1 MCFNKN
7 PIPCKIEAEKPSHG
21 THRDGHFTVTVNQQQ
36 QQQQTSVTLLDL
48 TTMVSSETR
57 NFLPPKKECMATME
71 DGRIPELVVAD
82 SQFLGYAVEIDL
94 DLSNSS
100 SSSNTANNDGDSGKQ
115 NNDDDDDD
123 ETASKTA
130 TNKTTIVINPRTATK
145 STLSNAIRASAT
157 TFQCTLKA
165 THPNAAHI
173 PIFWHAVSSNSSS
186 SSTSREDPHSLHI
199 IDHGGSSGSFFMGY
213 DEDYEPEG
221 SVGPHVMEKVMMKI
235 DPSKIDDDDNNN
247 NNSSNNRK
255 RRSRQRRKNSSGGSS
270 GSSSNYYRLILV
282 GIVRYFGGQLLGVT
296 CGRLSQCYERIVE
309 LTIHRHFCTDHDD
322 EDEDHQQQQVP
333 KGCCCCHCKPLVVEI
348 DPRSPS
354 TKHNLYGL
362 GAGDTE
368 LILDVVGKTEEEDS
382 SPTLVVQKLLNEL
395 QFDGFKGA
403 VGETLPRLQS
413 LQGDGVN
420 TTDQIP
426 VYRYPGN
433 YSGDEWTTFEWSP
446 TSLAIKHS
454 VEEALKPLV
463 VQTMNH
469 CVANYYR
476 AGHKDF
482 IAHHSD
488 KDLDLNR
495 DGVIVS
501 VSLGDERILELR
513 RRKAPQ
519 DIYRVK
525 LPHGSMLVL
534 GPKTNQSWT
543 HSILPKEDD
552 DDNNDKD
559 DDKEGNGRCRLS
571 LTMRDVKTFQDLSTG
586 KLYGQGVVVV
596 DKETGRTRERTL
608 QDIRKRS
615 MIENIAVLGVG
626 LISASILSS
635 QTTAFEKMITK
646 LNRGGSTTTRTTST
660 SSSRNETLLSP
671 MDVLIAGACA
681 VTTASA
687 VVWKFV
693 LSKRL
698 DSQQQ
703 ERAARKF
710 FSLKSSSGTKY

>member
-1 MCFNKN
+1 
-7 PIPCKIEAEKPSHG
+7 
-21 THRDGHFTVTVNQQQ
+21 
-36 QQQQTSVTLLDL
+36 
-48 TTMVSSETR
+48 
-57 NFLPPKKECMATME
+57 MARME
-71 DGRIPELVVAD
+71 DSRIPELVVAD

-94 DLSNSS
+94 DLSNNGTTT
-100 SSSNTANNDGDSGKQ
+100 NTTTTNNKNDGESDRQ
-115 NNDDDDDD
+115 NDDDDD
-123 ETASKTA
+123 ETTSSKTA
-130 TNKTTIVINPRTATK
+130 TTNKSTIVINARTATK

-165 THPNAAHI
+165 IHPNAAHI
-173 PIFWHAVSSNSSS
+173 PIFWREVRSGSSS
-186 SSTSREDPHSLHI
+186 SSSSSREDPHSLHI
-199 IDHGGSSGSFFMGY
+199 IDHGGPSGGSFFIGY
-213 DEDYEPEG
+213 DEDDEPDG
-221 SVGPHVMEKVMMKI
+221 SVGPHVVEKVMMKI
-235 DPSKIDDDDNNN
+235 DPSKIGDDSNNN
-247 NNSSNNRK
+247 NNRTRPSC
-255 RRSRQRRKNSSGGSS
+255 QRRKNSSSSGS
-270 GSSSNYYRLILV
+270 GSSSSNHYRLILV

-309 LTIHRHFCTDHDD
+309 LTLHRHFCTDHDD
-322 EDEDHQQQQVP
+322 DDDEQQQQQQQQQQQEL
-333 KGCCCCHCKPLVVEI
+333 KGCCCCRCKPLVVEI

-368 LILDVVGKTEEEDS
+368 LILDVVGSNEEEDS
-382 SPTLVVQKLLNEL
+382 SPAFVVQKLLNEL